1 MERVILRVGLAFAA
15 NFIAL
20 LIAALVLDKFTIDE
34 IRFVWAVLL
43 FTAVSLA
50 TGWAVRR
57 LLRDH
62 APAAVGLASL
72 ITTWLALLLT
82 DLLSDHI
89 QIEGV
94 GTWIAATLI
103 IWGADLVLELLPGPW
118 RREARA
124 RRAAAR

>member
-1 MERVILRVGLAFAA
+1 MERLIMRVGLAFVA

-20 LIAALVLDKFTIDE
+20 LIAALVLDNFTIDE

-57 LLRDH
+57 LLREH
-62 APAAVGLASL
+62 APAAVGFASL
-72 ITTWLALLLT
+72 ITAWLALLLT

-89 QIEGV
+89 QIEGI
-94 GTWIAATLI
+94 GTWIIATLI
-103 IWGADLVLELLPGPW
+103 VWGAWLVLELLPGPW
-118 RREARA
+118 RREAHA
-124 RRAAAR
+124 RRATAR